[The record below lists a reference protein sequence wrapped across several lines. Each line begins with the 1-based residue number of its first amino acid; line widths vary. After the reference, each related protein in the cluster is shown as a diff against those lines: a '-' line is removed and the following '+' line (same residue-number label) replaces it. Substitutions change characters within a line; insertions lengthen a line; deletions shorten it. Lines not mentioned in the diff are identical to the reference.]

1 MKSRSK
7 TEVTFALASEMMKK
21 AGLGTA
27 VSAEPLGA
35 GEFNTVLAVKTNDG
49 NAYALKVA
57 PAEDADVQ
65 LYEKGMMRSEV
76 HFYSLM
82 REHTDISV
90 PDVLYADFSHELIPA
105 DWFVMTL
112 IKGRHPSGEK
122 GEEAAALAEELAR
135 MAASMH
141 KVRGEEFGYIQR
153 GLHPSWPEAVRA
165 MTEDLLRD
173 AEKKGVRSRRGEKLL
188 RLIDKHAGTLNKAEC
203 RMVNYDIWMPNI
215 IVQETAEGK
224 KFWWIDPE
232 RSFWGDPIADFVCL
246 EFFKPFRKKTLSA
259 RAYNER
265 ADVPV
270 TLSREEEIRWGVMMA
285 YMGLLQEVEKHYR
298 YTPLMFG
305 WWRNVISSALV
316 YRAGF
321 KALKNER
328 RH

>member
-27 VSAEPLGA
+27 VSAELLGA

-57 PAEDADVQ
+57 PSEDADVQ

-90 PDVLYADFSHELIPA
+90 PDVLYADFSHELLPA

-122 GEEAAALAEELAR
+122 GEEATALAEELAR

-141 KVRGEEFGYIQR
+141 KVKGEGFGYIQR
-153 GLHPSWPEAVRA
+153 GLRPSWHEAVRA

-232 RSFWGDPIADFVCL
+232 RSFWGDPVADFVCL

-321 KALKNER
+321 KALKK
-328 RH
+328 